1 MNTNDERFLL
11 NGMIFEFDKEKNK
24 LNIEKHGISF
34 EIAARVFSDYNR
46 IEIYDAE
53 NSLEEDR
60 FDTIGDISFCIKNKS
75 RDTGVIK
82 YIPDEYLLF
91 VVYTERY
98 SVDDNNGKI
107 EITRIISARPATK
120 FERGLYYGKGI

>member
-34 EIAARVFSDYNR
+34 EIAAR
-46 IEIYDAE
+46 
-53 NSLEEDR
+53 
-60 FDTIGDISFCIKNKS
+60 
-75 RDTGVIK
+75 
-82 YIPDEYLLF
+82 
-91 VVYTERY
+91 
-98 SVDDNNGKI
+98 
-107 EITRIISARPATK
+107 PATK